1 MRLTNADILLYYSDL
16 ELDPIAHIETDEEFI
31 AWLNIIDE
39 TIEDGLSINQAIDTL
54 YLVIK
59 NLVEKEHYEWCILVQ
74 NKITLLYQF
83 DKLTQLKINK

>member
-16 ELDPIAHIETDEEFI
+16 EIDPIADITTDEEFI

-54 YLVIK
+54 YLVIE
-59 NLVEKEHYEWCILVQ
+59 NLIEKEHYEWCRLVQ

-83 DKLTQLKINK
+83 DKLKKNK